1 MKCEKCDFPIKDP
14 ALAVCPECGQ
24 DLKQHKTK
32 TCYRC
37 GRVVNRWW
45 RLCPQCG
52 AALDRPYFAW
62 WVLPVPI
69 LVAVI
74 LVWFLLPQLPSDM
87 LPSKVALPVLPQL
100 PSIKIVPPTATATHT
115 PVPSFTPTST
125 PTDTPTA
132 TPTDTST
139 PTQTPTAAPTETA
152 SPTPEE
158 TTPKPR
164 LPTDTPPATET
175 STVTPTPTLV
185 HRVPKLITPDD
196 EARISGEGTLIELQ
210 WEGPFSLAPDE
221 WYGLSVRYL
230 SGGQPQF
237 SGARL
242 KETRWRVSQELAGK
256 ADEPH
261 RAYEWDVVIVR
272 VTKSKQG
279 VETSREIS
287 PKSETR
293 TFYWR

>member
-1 MKCEKCDFPIKDP
+1 MKCGKCDFLIEDP

-24 DLKQHKTK
+24 DLKQHETK
-32 TCYRC
+32 KCYRC
-37 GRVVNRWW
+37 GRVVSRRWK
-45 RLCPQCG
+45 LCPQCG
-52 AALDRPYFAW
+52 ADLGRSYFAW

-69 LVAVI
+69 LVAVM
-74 LVWFLLPQLPSDM
+74 LVWFLWPQLPSNV

-100 PSIKIVPPTATATHT
+100 PSISIVPPTATATHT

-132 TPTDTST
+132 TPTDTPTLTKT
-139 PTQTPTAAPTETA
+139 PTVAPTETA
-152 SPTPEE
+152 SPTPEA
-158 TTPKPR
+158 TTQKPEF
-164 LPTDTPPATET
+164 PTATPAATET

-185 HRVPKLITPDD
+185 YPVPKLIIPDD

-210 WEGPFSLAPDE
+210 WKGPFSLAPDE

-242 KETRWRVSQELAGK
+242 KETKWRVPQDLAGK
-256 ADEPH
+256 ADEPD

-272 VTKSKQG
+272 VMRNKQG

-287 PKSETR
+287 PESETR